1 MRKRQALLAASLV
14 FLLLGISAWG
24 CGGVER
30 AKEPTGTEVATSV
43 SLAGPTSTPQP
54 TVSAPSI
61 TYIVQPGDT
70 LAGIAALYGTTVEA
84 ICALNELSDC
94 GLIYP
99 GDELQI
105 PSEGV
110 VSPSPTQPAPSP
122 TVATT
127 EEPLTTPTP
136 LPPTPTQEAALL
148 PPPQDMGPLNAGG
161 NAELR
166 LDNDTPYVLTLE
178 FQGPKSHTVPI
189 ERCPE
194 CKEYSLVGPISCPSG
209 RPSVTF
215 QLPPGTYEVTARV
228 DKPGVNPF
236 AGTWEL
242 AGDRLYGYCFYIMTQ
257 FH

>member
-1 MRKRQALLAASLV
+1 MRNRQALLAASLV

-30 AKEPTGTEVATSV
+30 AGEPTETPVATSV

-54 TVSAPSI
+54 TVSVTSI
-61 TYIVQPGDT
+61 TYVVQPGDT
-70 LAGIAALYGTTVEA
+70 LADIAASYGTTAEA
-84 ICALNELSDC
+84 ICALNQLEDC
-94 GLIYP
+94 SLIYP

-105 PSEGV
+105 PAEAV
-110 VSPSPTQPAPSP
+110 VSPSPTKPALSP

-127 EEPLTTPTP
+127 EVPPTTPTP
-136 LPPTPTQEAALL
+136 LPSTPTQEAAFL
-148 PPPQDMGPLNAGG
+148 PPPQDMGPVNAGG

-166 LDNDTPYVLTLE
+166 IDNDTPYVLTLD
-178 FQGPKSHTVPI
+178 FQGPTSHTVSI

-194 CKEYSLVGPISCPSG
+194 CKEYSIVGPISCPSG

-215 QLPPGTYEVTARV
+215 RLPPGTYKVTARV
-228 DKPGVNPF
+228 DKPGINPF

-242 AGDRLYGYCFYIMTQ
+242 AGDRSYGYCFYIMTQ